1 MNKFNYE
8 LVENDTYIIGQQR
21 LFIADKKMLNAN
33 YLANVAFP
41 ILVFDTEFINRSHNK
56 IDPSPLY
63 IKSTNFLRDVVYMLQ
78 YAVIRTPEELLNG
91 KYVSKIKS
99 MGVERKMETFNFF
112 EAAND
117 MKMKFVNLCLKEG
130 IKTFVCSGGA
140 SDFRII
146 KQWFY
151 EVLQDE
157 ELEKAAFI
165 NYNSPDDWTIKT
177 LDVYDVLKNV
187 FSFENQNQNGTTFI
201 EPGRLKH
208 GHHNQEM
215 LELPS
220 FNKLYLWTE
229 GFWKFNFKDEGDW
242 TIYDICV
249 KMFEF
254 YSYISTYRFKPV
266 EFKEFVEIYRIA
278 LDHCWN
284 DVYKILI
291 FLQFCYQLH
300 NN

>member
-130 IKTFVCSGGA
+130 
-140 SDFRII
+140 D
-146 KQWFY
+146 
-151 EVLQDE
+151 
-157 ELEKAAFI
+157 
-165 NYNSPDDWTIKT
+165 
-177 LDVYDVLKNV
+177 
-187 FSFENQNQNGTTFI
+187 
-201 EPGRLKH
+201 
-208 GHHNQEM
+208 
-215 LELPS
+215 
-220 FNKLYLWTE
+220 
-229 GFWKFNFKDEGDW
+229 
-242 TIYDICV
+242 
-249 KMFEF
+249 
-254 YSYISTYRFKPV
+254 
-266 EFKEFVEIYRIA
+266 
-278 LDHCWN
+278 
-284 DVYKILI
+284 
-291 FLQFCYQLH
+291 
-300 NN
+300 